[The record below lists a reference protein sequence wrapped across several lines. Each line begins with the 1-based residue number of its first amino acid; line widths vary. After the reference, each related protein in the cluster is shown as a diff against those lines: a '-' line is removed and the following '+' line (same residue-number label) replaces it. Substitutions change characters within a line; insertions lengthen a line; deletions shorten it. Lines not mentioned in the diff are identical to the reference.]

1 MSDFSAKKSLQ
12 KSPCKKAGSA
22 KKSLRMPIISIVNQ
36 KGGVGKTTLAVNL
49 AGALIRAG
57 KKVALVDADPQRSAS
72 KFAEHRSKVH
82 PDKPQL
88 PVVQLGP
95 TQLLREVPKL
105 DFDIVVLD
113 SPPSVEDTAKAAIAV
128 ADLVLIPVQP
138 SPFDL
143 WAAAETVK
151 LAKKA
156 AGSKQLA
163 AAFVLNRS
171 GGKRTKARAQALKTI
186 EAEGIGLCD
195 AEIGQRSTFA
205 LSIGLG
211 LFAHEHEPS
220 GKAAA
225 EIAQLALEL
234 L

>member
-1 MSDFSAKKSLQ
+1 MNV
-12 KSPCKKAGSA
+12 
-22 KKSLRMPIISIVNQ
+22 ISIVNQ

-49 AGALIRAG
+49 AGALLKAG
-57 KKVALVDADPQRSAS
+57 KRVCIVDADPQRSAS
-72 KFAEHRSKVH
+72 KFSEHRAKTH
-82 PDKPQL
+82 PTLHQL
-88 PVVQLGP
+88 VVIHLGH

-105 DFDIVVLD
+105 DFDFVILD

-138 SPFDL
+138 SSFDL
-143 WAAAETVK
+143 WAASDTVK
-151 LAKKA
+151 LARKA
-156 AGSKQLA
+156 AGSKNLA

-171 GGKRTKARAQALKTI
+171 GGKRTKARIQALDAIK
-186 EAEGIGLCD
+186 AEGIGLCD
-195 AEIGQRSTFA
+195 AEIGQRSAFA
-205 LSIGLG
+205 LAIGLG